1 MFWLTLILGL
11 RSVSSDS
18 TIKFETNTDI
28 TLWQPAE
35 ELNGQAPSYE
45 ITNEL
50 SLPSTLAID
59 KYYIDVALVDPET
72 NQPKILL
79 ALMAQ

>member
-1 MFWLTLILGL
+1 E
-11 RSVSSDS
+11 
-18 TIKFETNTDI
+18 FETNTDI
-28 TLWQPAE
+28 TQWQPAE

-50 SLPSTLAID
+50 SLTSTLAIGE
-59 KYYIDVALVDPET
+59 YYIDVALVYPKT

-79 ALMAQ
+79 GIDGAMENRWQEIATIK